1 LSSSFFDFP
10 ACGGG
15 FFRSAPGGGFFRL
28 PVILGLF
35 LRRSFKDDEAFRFL
49 EGAAVEA
56 GTVADALAPDRSRV
70 LRCILTYGSP
80 GRGTGSLPTGGKR
93 VDRLEAG
100 TVVDVL
106 AAGRPRELLCVLID
120 AALARGTGANPAEAK
135 RADRLQN
142 RVARPVPTVGIAL
155 VVPRTDEDAE
165 EGIRADVVTP
175 PVETGKSVRKGEA
188 MVLLPLLDTT
198 CVLSL
203 GILGRCKTTGDDAS
217 GRWGESIF
225 CDVIS
230 SKLCGLKRSEY

>member
-1 LSSSFFDFP
+1 M
-10 ACGGG
+10 
-15 FFRSAPGGGFFRL
+15 
-28 PVILGLF
+28 
-35 LRRSFKDDEAFRFL
+35 
-49 EGAAVEA
+49 EA
-56 GTVADALAPDRSRV
+56 GTVADALAADRSRV
-70 LRCILTYGSP
+70 LLCLIIDVAKGKP
-80 GRGTGSLPTGGKR
+80 AIPTEAGR

-100 TVVDVL
+100 TVFDVL
-106 AAGRPRELLCVLID
+106 AAGRPREVLCVLID
-120 AALARGTGANPAEAK
+120 AALARGTGANPAEAN
-135 RADRLQN
+135 RVDRLRD

-175 PVETGKSVRKGEA
+175 PVDTGKSVRNGEA

-203 GILGRCKTTGDDAS
+203 GILGRCKTTGEDAS

>member
-1 LSSSFFDFP
+1 MSSSFLDFP

-28 PVILGLF
+28 PVVFGLF
-35 LRRSFKDDEAFRFL
+35 LRRSFKDDDAFRFL
-49 EGAAVEA
+49 EGAAVEV
-56 GTVADALAPDRSRV
+56 GTVADALAADRSRV
-70 LRCILTYGSP
+70 LLCVLTYGSP

-93 VDRLEAG
+93 VHRLEAG
-100 TVVDVL
+100 TEVDVL
-106 AAGRPRELLCVLID
+106 AADRERELLCALID
-120 AALARGTGANPAEAK
+120 AALARVTGANPAEAK
-135 RADRLQN
+135 RVDRLRD
-142 RVARPVPTVGIAL
+142 RVARPVPTVGIPL

-165 EGIRADVVTP
+165 EGIRADVVAP
-175 PVETGKSVRKGEA
+175 PVGNSKIVRKGGA
-188 MVLLPLLDTT
+188 IVLLPLLEAT

-203 GILGRCKTTGDDAS
+203 GILGRCNTTGDDAS